1 MKLSKRHVY
10 VTCIGSIGLVVLI
23 GSLLTP
29 KADSLAL
36 FLFCALA
43 AAAEW
48 TTATLL
54 QAKQFS
60 VELSNM
66 SAVSFAAVLIFA
78 PMEAGLVGAV
88 GGATAAVI
96 SARRQKFPPRRA
108 IEVLAF
114 NAGMNALA
122 TLTGAIVF
130 QPLPGGPL
138 TSPLALTDLPLLL
151 AAAIADDLVN
161 AAALVVMI
169 TIQWGQKPFIIWRE
183 NFAWAAPINVATMA
197 IGGGGATPGV
207 GGAGRPA

>member
-60 VELSNM
+60 VELSIM

-78 PMEAGLVGAV
+78 PMEAGLVGTV
-88 GGATAAVI
+88 GGATGAVV
-96 SARRQKFPPRRA
+96 R
-108 IEVLAF
+108 
-114 NAGMNALA
+114 
-122 TLTGAIVF
+122 
-130 QPLPGGPL
+130 
-138 TSPLALTDLPLLL
+138 
-151 AAAIADDLVN
+151 
-161 AAALVVMI
+161 
-169 TIQWGQKPFIIWRE
+169 
-183 NFAWAAPINVATMA
+183 
-197 IGGGGATPGV
+197 
-207 GGAGRPA
+207 AGRAKIPPGRAVRGLGFH